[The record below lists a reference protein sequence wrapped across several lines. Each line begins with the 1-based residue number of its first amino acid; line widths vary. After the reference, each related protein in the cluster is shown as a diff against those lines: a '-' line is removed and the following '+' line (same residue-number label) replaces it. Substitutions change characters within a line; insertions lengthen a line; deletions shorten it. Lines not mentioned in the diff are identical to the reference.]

1 LKLNG
6 ISRPVSLFVSPLTVI
21 ESAVGSLAGNKR
33 ATVWTEI
40 APVTLDALLGKPGA
54 LTAERVL
61 LSR

>member
-1 LKLNG
+1 
-6 ISRPVSLFVSPLTVI
+6 VI
-21 ESAVGSLAGNKR
+21 ETAAGTLAGDAR

-40 APVTLDALLGKPGA
+40 APVTLAAQLGKPGA